1 MIKIYICKLK
11 AIHPQYLYELFKS
24 ACIYHL
30 HPAVVYKR
38 CLKKNSAV
46 KTHEKRVATRYPR
59 GLAVVIPANKGKY
72 PKPYINIETRAI
84 NTEIERPQIFQ

>member
-1 MIKIYICKLK
+1 MLKAMTLTLENITMQDCNRDMHDKNYICKLK

-38 CLKKNSAV
+38 CLKK
-46 KTHEKRVATRYPR
+46 TQP
-59 GLAVVIPANKGKY
+59 
-72 PKPYINIETRAI
+72 
-84 NTEIERPQIFQ
+84 